1 MLQPP
6 SPAAFTKFNPSP
18 GTAMGAQILY
28 NRTMSDQQR
37 KIYQSEGDRYE
48 ALISRE
54 DYQGNISRAIDE
66 IINVDGLDILD
77 LGAGTGRLTLLLA
90 PRAKSMRA
98 FDASAEMLRVCR
110 ERLIKT
116 GLSNWQVDVADH
128 RQLPIT
134 NNSSDLVV
142 SGWSVS
148 YLAVWNQ
155 ENQISELD
163 IWLNEMRR
171 VLRPNGVIIL
181 FESLGTG
188 NEEPTRLEH
197 VESTYQWL
205 DANGF
210 QNKWIRTDY
219 QFESVDEAADLA
231 GFFFGAEMA
240 ARVIAMRSAILP
252 ECTGVW
258 WRSV

>member
-1 MLQPP
+1 
-6 SPAAFTKFNPSP
+6 
-18 GTAMGAQILY
+18 
-28 NRTMSDQQR
+28 MSEQQR
-37 KIYQSEGDRYE
+37 KIYETEGDRYE

-54 DYQGNISRAIDE
+54 DYQGNIPRTIDE

-77 LGAGTGRLTLLLA
+77 LGAGTGRLTLLIA
-90 PRAKSMRA
+90 PRAKSIRA

-110 ERLIKT
+110 ERLIAS
-116 GLSNWQVDVADH
+116 GLSNWHVDVADH
-128 RQLPIT
+128 RQLPVQ
-134 NNSSDLVV
+134 NQSADLVV

-155 ENQISELD
+155 ENGQAELD
-163 IWLNEMRR
+163 KWLAEMER
-171 VLRPNGVIIL
+171 VLRKSGTIIL

-188 NEEPTRLEH
+188 NEEPVRLEH

-210 QNKWIRTDY
+210 ENKWIRTDY
-219 QFESVDEAADLA
+219 KFDSTEEAIELSR
-231 GFFFGAEMA
+231 FFFGDDLGGKVE
-240 ARVIAMRSAILP
+240 RNQWVILP

-258 WRSV
+258 WRRV

>member
-1 MLQPP
+1 
-6 SPAAFTKFNPSP
+6 
-18 GTAMGAQILY
+18 
-28 NRTMSDQQR
+28 MSDQQR

-48 ALISRE
+48 ALIARE
-54 DYQGNISRAIDE
+54 DYQGNIPRTIDE

-90 PRAKSMRA
+90 PHAKSIRA

-110 ERLIKT
+110 ERLIAS

-128 RQLPIT
+128 RQLPVQDH
-134 NNSSDLVV
+134 SADLVV

-155 ENQISELD
+155 DNGQAELD
-163 IWLNEMRR
+163 TWLSEMKR
-171 VLRPNGVIIL
+171 VLRKDGTIIL

-188 NEEPTRLEH
+188 NESPVRLEH

-205 DANGF
+205 DARGF
-210 QNKWIRTDY
+210 QSKWIRTDY
-219 QFESVDEAADLA
+219 KFDSMEEALELSR
-231 GFFFGAEMA
+231 FFFGEELGDKVERNHWA
-240 ARVIAMRSAILP
+240 VLP

-258 WRSV
+258 WKSI